1 MSDELG
7 LKEQPIGRVLNASTT
22 GFAVGCR
29 VPLSDVPAFG
39 ALARVSAQSGRC
51 QVYGMIYDI
60 YVDDDPLVR
69 QLSSLPDPD
78 EEVIQDQLRNRHIPI
93 EVSLLVAGHRANGRI
108 VHSLPPQPPLSLD
121 RVYLCDEAELVEFT
135 SAFDY
140 FGLVL
145 AMRQIPADE
154 LLSAHLRLAAAAR
167 GADGRRFLVEAGREL
182 ARLLGGNL
190 VLLENVLR
198 RIRPND

>member
-1 MSDELG
+1 MN
-7 LKEQPIGRVLNASTT
+7 QHIGRVLNASTT

-39 ALARVSAQSGRC
+39 ALARVSAQKGRC

-69 QLSSLPDPD
+69 QLASLPDPE
-78 EEVIQDQLRNRHIPI
+78 EEVIQDQLRNRRIPI
-93 EVSLLVAGHRANGRI
+93 EISLLVVGHRADGRI
-108 VHSLPPQPPLSLD
+108 LHSLPPQPPLSLD
-121 RVYLCDEAELVEFT
+121 KVYLCDEAELVEFT

-140 FGLVL
+140 FRLALV
-145 AMRQIPADE
+145 AERVPPEE
-154 LLSAHLRLAAAAR
+154 LLAAHLRLAAAAR
-167 GADGRRFLVEAGREL
+167 GAEGRRFLVEAGREL

-190 VLLENVLR
+190 TMLDGVLR
-198 RIRPND
+198 RIRPNE